1 MLASVVKPTL
11 FLSRFAAGKT
21 YELPPAAEGVT
32 AMVSEK
38 SLGLRG
44 RLARLAVRCPECRQV
59 WLAPGLSG
67 GDKHACKACGA
78 VFVKKVSVSPQPSRD
93 LLCPL
98 PQQGAG

>member
-1 MLASVVKPTL
+1 
-11 FLSRFAAGKT
+11 
-21 YELPPAAEGVT
+21 
-32 AMVSEK
+32 MVSEK

-67 GDKHACKACGA
+67 GDKHACKACGT
-78 VFVKKVSVSPQPSRD
+78 VFVKKVSGSSQPP
-93 LLCPL
+93 LNLQCPL